1 MLTGSGG
8 FATAVFAFGYGAAP
22 HVQPVP
28 RDVPGDVLR
37 APLARLCDHAQGVGI
52 GTASQGLKTP
62 VNASRV
68 AQSLRQL
75 VPFARHVD
83 KVMHVDAA

>member
-8 FATAVFAFGYGAAP
+8 FATAVFAFGDGVKP
-22 HVQPVP
+22 HVQPDP

-52 GTASQGLKTP
+52 GTALQGLKTP
-62 VNASRV
+62 LNASRV
-68 AQSLRQL
+68 AQSLR
-75 VPFARHVD
+75 PAG
-83 KVMHVDAA
+83 ANCAPC

>member
-8 FATAVFAFGYGAAP
+8 FAMAVLPSGYGAAP

-37 APLARLCDHAQGVGI
+37 APLARLCDHAQGLGI
-52 GTASQGLKTP
+52 GKASQGLKTP
-62 VNASRV
+62 LNASRV
-68 AQSLRQL
+68 AQSLR
-75 VPFARHVD
+75 PAG
-83 KVMHVDAA
+83 AICAPC

>member
-8 FATAVFAFGYGAAP
+8 FAMAVLPSGYGAAP

-37 APLARLCDHAQGVGI
+37 APLARLFANYLGL
-52 GTASQGLKTP
+52 GTGMA
-62 VNASRV
+62 
-68 AQSLRQL
+68 
-75 VPFARHVD
+75 
-83 KVMHVDAA
+83 